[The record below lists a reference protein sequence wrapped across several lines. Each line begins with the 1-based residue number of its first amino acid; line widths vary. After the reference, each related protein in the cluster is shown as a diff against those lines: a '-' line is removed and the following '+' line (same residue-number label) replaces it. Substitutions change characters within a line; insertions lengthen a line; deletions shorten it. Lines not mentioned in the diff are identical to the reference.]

1 MFQGKKA
8 EKEVK
13 EIFVVQINKKG
24 EDYVRKQRSK
34 I

>member
-1 MFQGKKA
+1 MCQVKKA

-24 EDYVRKQRSK
+24 ENYVRKQRSK
-34 I
+34 L

>member
-1 MFQGKKA
+1 MCQVKKA

-24 EDYVRKQRSK
+24 ENYETKRKNC
-34 I
+34 